1 MRLEQD
7 RAGAHDFSP
16 LTPLIARRANLIE
29 ATMGSG
35 QRLCLRERTLTGSL
49 SRSIHIDHQPLFFH
63 PVKQAAGGS
72 KREACSQILL
82 KESPQR
88 FHRRLIKSGKKAREG
103 RTMGQVM
110 TTKKRHKWFG
120 KWQQPLIKG
129 KPRGFA
135 RNCIADQDGDKID
148 HVVLAKTG
156 ACETHLFLDC

>member
-110 TTKKRHKWFG
+110 TTKKRHNCCAKE
-120 KWQQPLIKG
+120 QQPPLK
-129 KPRGFA
+129 
-135 RNCIADQDGDKID
+135 RNLPTYAPTTIPDNA
-148 HVVLAKTG
+148 
-156 ACETHLFLDC
+156 